1 MKVLFSFH
9 AKQRMQER
17 LQINVST
24 TQEYD
29 LTKLNFVK
37 SHSYLNTSIA
47 NDSNTYIAFCFN
59 DKSMPI
65 VLAVD
70 KNTRVVT
77 TVYLGKK
84 LAKLNAPFVDTC
96 YAKIGVTL

>member
-1 MKVLFSFH
+1 
-9 AKQRMQER
+9 
-17 LQINVST
+17 
-24 TQEYD
+24 
-29 LTKLNFVK
+29 
-37 SHSYLNTSIA
+37 
-47 NDSNTYIAFCFN
+47 
-59 DKSMPI
+59 MPI